1 MTVMPGYVATRMTD
15 GMDLPPK
22 LTARP
27 EDVAAAIEK
36 AVRRRRDV
44 LYVKPIWALV
54 MMVIRNIPEKIFK
67 AMRI

>member
-1 MTVMPGYVATRMTD
+1 MHVMTVMPGYVATRMTD

-36 AVRRRRDV
+36 
-44 LYVKPIWALV
+44 
-54 MMVIRNIPEKIFK
+54 
-67 AMRI
+67 